1 MQNSMLK
8 KMSRFLRRGGYLLAF
23 LLLELVCDKAPPFL
37 AAFSVAAMRKFD
49 VLRHIDKDWFTIIE
63 KSGIIITN

>member
-1 MQNSMLK
+1 MEKDEQVSPK
-8 KMSRFLRRGGYLLAF
+8 GGYLLAF
-23 LLLELVCDKAPPFL
+23 LLLELVCDKALPFL
-37 AAFSVAAMRKFD
+37 VAFSVAAMRKFD